1 MDVLHQIR
9 RRSLDLWLQSVRL
22 PLTLTEAV
30 VRRGDE
36 NESWPPAV
44 AFATFEGTVKEVVGR
59 MTHDDTLV
67 ELANLQR
74 AEITQRRR
82 AAELR
87 AESAATVDETR
98 REAEEEQARLERQ
111 REQADEQ
118 TRQAQRQAEIDRQ
131 NAKRALERTTATK
144 RTANKA
150 TAAARAKT
158 IDKAATKAEA
168 DRLRKES
175 QALRAKKQAVKAQGE
190 VVELDKAVRAK
201 KTTRR
206 AN

>member
-1 MDVLHQIR
+1 MNVNQIR

-30 VRRGDE
+30 VGRSDE

-44 AFATFEGTVKEVVGR
+44 AFATFEGTVKEFVGR
-59 MTHDDTLV
+59 MTHDETLV
-67 ELANLQR
+67 EVANLQR
-74 AEITQRRR
+74 AEITQRQR

-87 AESAATVDETR
+87 AEAAATADKTR
-98 REAEEEQARLERQ
+98 RHAEEEHARLERQ
-111 REQADEQ
+111 REEADEQ
-118 TRQAQRQAEIDRQ
+118 TREAQHQVEVERQ
-131 NAKRALERTTATK
+131 NAKRVLERTTATK

-150 TAAARAKT
+150 TAATWAKT

-168 DRLRKES
+168 DRLRKEA
-175 QALRAKKQAVKAQGE
+175 QALRAKKQAVRTQGD
-190 VVELDKAVRAK
+190 VVDLDKAVRAK
-201 KTTRR
+201 KAARR